1 MVEIFTDGA
10 CKGNPGPG
18 GWAAILRY
26 KGVEKQISGGA
37 PMTTNNRME
46 MTAALMALE
55 SLKWPCTVRM
65 VTDSQYLMK
74 GVTEWLRNWKKRGW
88 KTAQNTPVKN
98 ADLWQRLDEA
108 ASRHTIEWSWVRGH
122 NNHEENEL
130 ADQLAR
136 EAMGEYVRRR

>member
-1 MVEIFTDGA
+1 
-10 CKGNPGPG
+10 
-18 GWAAILRY
+18 
-26 KGVEKQISGGA
+26 
-37 PMTTNNRME
+37 MTTNNRME